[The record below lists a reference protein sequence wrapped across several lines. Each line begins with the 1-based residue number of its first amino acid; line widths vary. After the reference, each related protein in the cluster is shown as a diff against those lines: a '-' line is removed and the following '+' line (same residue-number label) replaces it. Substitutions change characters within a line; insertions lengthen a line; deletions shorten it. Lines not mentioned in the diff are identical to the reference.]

1 MYKVK
6 PHISEKSVNM
16 SATREFTMVVPFSY
30 TKTKIMCVVREVFSV
45 DPISVRT
52 MNMKSVVSRKAKGY
66 QKQKSFKK
74 AIIKLPEKQTIP
86 GFQAFADELKK
97 ESQQKAKT
105 DSGVET
111 KVKTVSGK
119 KK

>member
-1 MYKVK
+1 MYNIK
-6 PHISEKSVNM
+6 PHISEKTVNM
-16 SATREFTMVVPFSY
+16 SATKEFTMVVPLSY
-30 TKTKIMCVVREVFSV
+30 TKTKIISVVKEVFSV

-52 MNMKSVVSRKAKGY
+52 MNMKSVISRKAKGF

-74 AIIKLPEKQTIP
+74 AIIKLSEKQAIP

-97 ESQQKAKT
+97 ENQQKAKT
-105 DSGVET
+105 ESGVET
-111 KVKTVSGK
+111 TVKTASGK